1 MYNTIKKVI
10 SLFMSL
16 LILCSMTVPA
26 FAASNDHR
34 LTGNEADDII
44 SVAVAQDGLTS
55 ESFGFHGNWC
65 GQFLSWC
72 AEQSGSSHVAH
83 DITGGFTSIEYEVNR
98 ALGTFYCFSDSRTN
112 TTGETIYN
120 YLKRYWTPEHSIT
133 AQGMN
138 RVQEVERGSF
148 YPRKGDIVVFLRS
161 DDWEEP
167 QFSHVG
173 FVRSDYSGNGVVYTV
188 EGNTSG
194 KTLRNISSNSVVELK
209 SRNLSDSYMKIVGF
223 VRPNY
228 KNVDAGIDVTSDA
241 ATKISENSA
250 NISGSYY
257 NPSGLKVTE
266 YGIQYGTSKSNL
278 SLKGSLKRN
287 ESHVNGGIPAYTL
300 KNLSSGATYYYRCYV
315 VAGGKTYFGDIK
327 SFKTKAVLT
336 VTSDNATNI
345 TQNTAVISGSYHNP
359 NQDKVTEY
367 GIQYG
372 TSKSNLN
379 QTGVLKR
386 NETVVNGGIPAYTLK
401 NLKPG
406 TTYYYRCYVKADGRT
421 YVGATKSFTTA
432 KAPEPATL
440 STNTSSITLDLS
452 KNKSKTISLTLG
464 GGLPDPCQVAVFYDT
479 KGVNI
484 KWGEY
489 SDGLL
494 VPAIITGK
502 QIGNYTIKFVVW
514 HRDTKEIAV
523 SKTVT
528 VKVTAPTYTIKFD
541 ANGGSDA
548 PSAQT
553 KTYQKNLTIP
563 ATIPTRNNYKFLG
576 WSTTKDGPVQYQP
589 GQQLSADKNMTL
601 YAVWEGGGYIGE
613 AVSIESYD
621 ISLEDEILE
630 VGDSTKIVAKAI
642 LNTGKETD
650 FTSYF
655 QFTSSDPSVARVIG
669 NSIEALKPGTTY
681 IEGEYSGLDE
691 PCRLRLVV
699 TEQQP
704 EKVWIDFAQHE
715 RTVYTDDIEGFK
727 IGFSTNAS
735 SDAEYTWTLTGD
747 ASVYMPSPDT
757 FSGASSPTIEVN
769 ESKAGEAVLTVQV
782 RQDGQTATD
791 SCVIRVEKREESV
804 IEISPSPVITPA
816 SGYNQGVDISFSNE
830 PARCEATLN
839 SSETGEVVEEY
850 TFTKFYLNQSNDPPY
865 ETSFS
870 MTGLPDGDY
879 ILKLEVEYED
889 GSIQNES
896 AALTRYTEIV
906 GDGVELHRVTVK

>member
-16 LILCSMTVPA
+16 LILYSMTVPA
-26 FAASNDHR
+26 FAASNDYR

-44 SVAVAQDGLTS
+44 SVAVAQNGLTADD
-55 ESFGFHGNWC
+55 FGFSGNWC
-65 GQFLSWC
+65 GKFLSWC
-72 AEQSGSSHVAH
+72 AERAGSTHVSTK
-83 DITGGFTSIEYEVNR
+83 ITGGLSSITQEIENG
-98 ALGTFYCFSDSRTN
+98 LGEFYCFSDSKTN
-112 TTGETIYN
+112 ITGQSIYDYLHSNNIFTISN
-120 YLKRYWTPEHSIT
+120 TGLS
-133 AQGMN
+133 
-138 RVQEVERGSF
+138 RVNEVSRDNF
-148 YPRKGDIVVFLRS
+148 VPRKGDIIVILWS
-161 DDWEEP
+161 NDYEPNEP

-173 FVRSDYSGNGVVYTV
+173 LVRSDYDGKGTVYTV
-188 EGNTSG
+188 EGNTSNG
-194 KTLRNISSNSVVELK
+194 RVALK
-209 SRNLSDSYMKIVGF
+209 SRSYRDTQIVGF
-223 VRPNY
+223 VRPYY
-228 KNVDAGIDVTSDA
+228 KNSVSGIDVTTDA
-241 ATKISENSA
+241 AKNIAENSA
-250 NISGSYY
+250 NVSGSYY

-300 KNLSSGATYYYRCYV
+300 KNLSTGTTYYYRCYV
-315 VAGGKTYFGDIK
+315 VAGGKTYYGDIK

-372 TSKSNLN
+372 TNKSNLN
-379 QTGVLKR
+379 QTGALKR

-541 ANGGSDA
+541 ANGGSGA

-576 WSTTKDGPVQYQP
+576 WSTTKDGSVQYQP
-589 GQQLSADKNMTL
+589 GQQFTTDKNMTL

-613 AVSIESYD
+613 AWFVESYD
-621 ISLEDEILE
+621 ISLEDEFLE
-630 VGDSTKIVAKAI
+630 VGDSTKIIADAI
-642 LNTGKETD
+642 LNTGKAVNW
-650 FTSYF
+650 TSRF
-655 QFTSSDPSVARVIG
+655 QFTSSDPSVARVSG

-691 PCRLRLVV
+691 LCRLKLVV
-699 TEQQP
+699 IEPQP

-747 ASVYMPSPDT
+747 ASVNMPSPDT

-791 SCVIRVEKREESV
+791 SCVIRVERREESV
-804 IEISPSPVITPA
+804 IEISPNPVITPA
-816 SGYNQGVDISFSNE
+816 SGYNQGVDISFSDE
-830 PARCEATLN
+830 PARCEATLT

-870 MTGLPDGDY
+870 LTGLPDGDY